1 MRSATTEA
9 RRRRLDLPDDPLE
22 VLTRL
27 RGRERVVALVGR
39 WHQGEALLACDPTQ
53 VASDPFDLPV
63 PDVEGP
69 AGFGGGW
76 IGVWGY
82 RVGDRLERVPPP
94 RSRPIAQPD
103 HRIAFYPWVLRR
115 SRRTWWLE
123 WLDGTDL
130 DPVLELLDG
139 PGGSRPHRLG
149 GFALTPSP
157 TEHVAAV
164 GRALEHVAAGDIFQ
178 VNLCARL
185 ETSFEGD
192 PLDVFCAGA
201 RALDPAFGA
210 FVDSPD
216 GAVASFSPELFLRRR
231 GREVLTSPIKGTAAL
246 DTPVEELTGSAKD
259 RAENVMIVDL
269 MRNDLGRVCVP
280 GSIDVPALLRPERH
294 AVWQLVSDVVGRL
307 RSEVGDAELLR
318 ATFPPGS
325 VTGAPKVRAMEIA
338 ADLEATG
345 REAYTGAIG
354 HLSPVAGLELN
365 VVIRTLEMAQGRAWL
380 GVGGGIV
387 ADSDPER
394 ELAEVFTKARPV
406 VHAVGGSLLED
417 VPAPAPAPAVAGR
430 ASSPGPPT
438 VDQALGVFT
447 TLLVVD
453 GRPRDLAA
461 HLARLD
467 ASVRAVY
474 GSTLTEGLETAVA
487 RRAAACGAGEHRL
500 RIDAVPVGSPDAAP
514 SVEVQ
519 VTMTTTALPDAAPA
533 WRLATREVVG
543 GWGPHKWTDRAALD
557 PPDGVDDVLLVD
569 ADGSLLET
577 GRASLFLVL
586 DDGVHTPPL
595 DGRILPGTARAR
607 VLDVLARLDLPV
619 HQRRVSVT
627 DLASASEV
635 FCTNALRGVVRVQSV
650 DGWWD
655 RPGATPTTDVVTS
668 ALAGR
673 PVARSAVR
681 AQGRSRPRV
690 LFVDN
695 YDSFVHN
702 LVQYVGEL
710 GASAEVVRNDAVT
723 VDELAGGGFTHVV
736 LSPGPGTPGDAG
748 ICVDVVRRLGPITPV
763 LGVCL
768 GHQAI
773 VEAYGGRVVRA
784 PEVVHGKA
792 SLVSHDG
799 RGVHAG
805 LPQPLVVARY
815 HSLVAE
821 ESSLPE
827 ELTVTS
833 RTASGVVMGVRH
845 RSHPV
850 EGVQW
855 HPESILTRHGHD
867 LIGTFLGWSGRV
879 PAGG

>member
-1 MRSATTEA
+1 MRSATTETH
-9 RRRRLDLPDDPLE
+9 RRRLDLPDDPLE

-27 RGRERVVALVGR
+27 RGRERVVALLGR
-39 WHQGEALLACDPTQ
+39 WHQGEALIACDPTH

-63 PDVEGP
+63 PDVEGD

-82 RVGDRLERVPPP
+82 RVGDRIEQVPP
-94 RSRPIAQPD
+94 RRTRPVPQPD

-115 SRRTWWLE
+115 TRGTWWVE
-123 WLDGTDL
+123 WLDGTDVE
-130 DPVLELLDG
+130 PVIELLERS
-139 PGGSRPHRLG
+139 GGSRSHVVG
-149 GFALTPSP
+149 HFALTPSP
-157 TEHVAAV
+157 AEHVAAV

-185 ETSFEGD
+185 EAPFEGD

-210 FVDSPD
+210 FVDSPE

-231 GREVLTSPIKGTAAL
+231 GREVLTSPIKGTASL
-246 DTPVEELTGSAKD
+246 ETPVEDLTGSAKD

-280 GSIDVPALLRPERH
+280 GSVDVPALLRPERH

-307 RSEVGDAELLR
+307 RPEVSDADLLR

-354 HLSPVAGLELN
+354 HVSPVAGLELN

-406 VHAVGGSLLED
+406 VHAVGGSLLDD
-417 VPAPAPAPAVAGR
+417 VQSVPPSPSERTGAGTR
-430 ASSPGPPT
+430 SRPEE
-438 VDQALGVFT
+438 VDVGRGVFS

-453 GRPRDLAA
+453 GRPQDLAA
-461 HLARLD
+461 HVARLD

-474 GSTLTEGLETAVA
+474 GTTLTEGLEAAVV
-487 RRAAACGAGEHRL
+487 RRAAACGAGRHRL
-500 RIDAVPVGSPDAAP
+500 RVEAVPVEPRDGAP
-514 SVEVQ
+514 PVEVQ
-519 VTMTTTALPDAAPA
+519 VTLTTSALPDADPA
-533 WRLATREVVG
+533 WRLAVREVVG
-543 GWGPHKWTDRAALD
+543 GWGAHKWADRAALE
-557 PPDGVDDVLLVD
+557 PPDGADDVLLVD

-577 GRASLFLVL
+577 GRASVFLVL
-586 DDGVHTPPL
+586 DDGAHTPPL

-607 VLDVLARLDLPV
+607 VLDALARLDLPV
-619 HQRRVSVT
+619 HQRRVSLD
-627 DLASASEV
+627 DLATASEV
-635 FCTNALRGVVRVQSV
+635 FCTNALRSVVPVESV

-655 RPGATPTTDVVTS
+655 RPGATPTTDVVRS
-668 ALAGR
+668 ALGGR
-673 PVARSAVR
+673 PVPRSAVR
-681 AQGRSRPRV
+681 TPTRSTPRV

-710 GASAEVVRNDAVT
+710 GASAQVVRNDEVSA
-723 VDELAGGGFTHVV
+723 DELDGGGFTHVI
-736 LSPGPGTPGDAG
+736 LSPGPGTPADAG
-748 ICVDVVRRLGPITPV
+748 ICVDVVRRFGSTTPI

-792 SLVSHDG
+792 SLVTHDG
-799 RGVHAG
+799 VGVHAG

-815 HSLVAE
+815 HSLVAQ
-821 ESSLPE
+821 ESSLPD
-827 ELTVTS
+827 ELVVTS

-867 LIGTFLGWSGRV
+867 VLAAFL
-879 PAGG
+879 AGAGST

>member
-1 MRSATTEA
+1 MRSATTETH
-9 RRRRLDLPDDPLE
+9 RRRLDLPDDPLE

-27 RGRERVVALVGR
+27 RGRDRVVALVGR
-39 WHQGEALLACDPTQ
+39 WHQGEALVACDPTH
-53 VASDPFDLPV
+53 VASDPFDLPL
-63 PDVEGP
+63 PDVAGD

-82 RVGDRLERVPPP
+82 RLADRLERVPPP
-94 RSRPIAQPD
+94 RSRPIAQPE
-103 HRIAFYPWVLRR
+103 HRVAFYPWVLRR
-115 SRRTWWLE
+115 SRGTWWLE
-123 WLDGTDL
+123 WLAGTDVE
-130 DPVLELLDG
+130 PVLDLLDRAG
-139 PGGSRPHRLG
+139 DVHPHDVGS
-149 GFALTPSP
+149 FALTPSP
-157 TEHVAAV
+157 AEHVDAV

-185 ETSFEGD
+185 EAPFDGD

-201 RALDPAFGA
+201 RALEPAFGA
-210 FVDSPD
+210 FVDAPE

-280 GSIDVPALLRPERH
+280 GSVDVPALLRPERH

-307 RSEVGDAELLR
+307 RPDVGDAELLR

-354 HLSPVAGLELN
+354 HVSPVAGLELN

-406 VHAVGGSLLED
+406 VKAVGGSLRDD
-417 VPAPAPAPAVAGR
+417 VAAPLPVPPVTVQAARPE
-430 ASSPGPPT
+430 PPT
-438 VDQALGVFT
+438 VDRDQGVFT

-474 GSTLTEGLETAVA
+474 GTTVTEGLEAAVA
-487 RRAAACGAGEHRL
+487 RRAATCGAGEHRL
-500 RIDAVPVGSPDAAP
+500 RIDAAP
-514 SVEVQ
+514 SRAPGGALPVEAH
-519 VTMTTTALPDAAPA
+519 VTMTTSPLPATAAT

-543 GWGPHKWTDRAALD
+543 GWGAHKWADRASLA
-557 PPDGVDDVLLVD
+557 PPDGADDVLLVD

-577 GRASLFLVL
+577 GRANLFLVL

-619 HQRRVSVT
+619 HQRRVSVD
-627 DLASASEV
+627 DLESASEV
-635 FCTNALRGVVRVQSV
+635 FCTNALRGVVPVESV

-655 RPGATPTTDVVTS
+655 RSGATPTTNVVTS

-681 AQGRSRPRV
+681 TQRRSRPRV

-710 GASAEVVRNDAVT
+710 GATAEVVRNDEVS
-723 VDELAGGGFTHVV
+723 VEELAAGGFTHVV
-736 LSPGPGTPGDAG
+736 LSPGPGTPADAG
-748 ICVDVVRRLGPITPV
+748 ICVDVVRRFGPTTPL

-768 GHQAI
+768 GHQAV

-792 SLVSHDG
+792 SLVTHDG
-799 RGVHAG
+799 IGLHAG

-821 ESSLPE
+821 ESSLPG

-833 RTASGVVMGVRH
+833 RTAAGVVMGVRH

-867 LIGTFLGWSGRV
+867 VLATFLSG
-879 PAGG
+879 GG

>member
-1 MRSATTEA
+1 MRSATTETH
-9 RRRRLDLPDDPLE
+9 RRRLDLPDDPLE
-22 VLTRL
+22 VLTCL

-39 WHQGEALLACDPTQ
+39 WHQGEALLACDPTR

-63 PDVEGP
+63 PDVVGD

-82 RVGDRLERVPPP
+82 RLADRLERVPSP
-94 RSRPIAQPD
+94 RSRPIVQPE

-115 SRRTWWLE
+115 TRGTWWLE
-123 WLDGTDL
+123 WLDGTDVE
-130 DPVLELLDG
+130 PVLELLSG
-139 PGGSRPHRLG
+139 PGGTRPHVVG
-149 GFALTPSP
+149 AFALTPSP
-157 TEHVAAV
+157 ADHVEAV

-185 ETSFEGD
+185 EAPLEGD
-192 PLDVFCAGA
+192 PLDVFCTGA

-231 GREVLTSPIKGTAAL
+231 GREVLTSPIKGTASL
-246 DTPVEELTGSAKD
+246 ETPVEDLTGSAKD

-280 GSIDVPALLRPERH
+280 GSVDVPALLRPERH

-307 RSEVGDAELLR
+307 RSDVGDAELLR

-387 ADSDPER
+387 ADSDPAR

-406 VHAVGGSLLED
+406 VRAVGGSLIDD
-417 VPAPAPAPAVAGR
+417 VEPVPPSPSERIGGGARSRPEEVDVGR
-430 ASSPGPPT
+430 
-438 VDQALGVFT
+438 GVFT

-453 GRPRDLAA
+453 GRAQDLAA
-461 HLARLD
+461 HVARLD

-474 GSTLTEGLETAVA
+474 GTTLTEGLEAAVV
-487 RRAAACGAGEHRL
+487 RRAEACGPGRHRL
-500 RIDAVPVGSPDAAP
+500 RVDAVPVDGAGGAGHTAVRVSLTAAP
-514 SVEVQ
+514 LAE
-519 VTMTTTALPDAAPA
+519 APPS
-533 WRLATREVVG
+533 WRLATRALAD
-543 GWGPHKWTDRAALD
+543 GWGAHKWADRTALD
-557 PPDGVDDVLLVD
+557 PPGGADDVLLVD
-569 ADGSLLET
+569 VDGSLLET
-577 GRASLFLVL
+577 GRANLFLVL

-607 VLDVLARLDLPV
+607 VLDALASLDLPA
-619 HQRRVSVT
+619 HQRRLRLD
-627 DLASASEV
+627 DLAAASEV
-635 FCTNALRGVVRVQSV
+635 FCTNALRGVVPVDAV
-650 DGWWD
+650 DGRWT
-655 RPGATPTTDVVTS
+655 RPGATPTTDAVAA
-668 ALAGR
+668 ALAGVTR
-673 PVARSAVR
+673 PAVAGRR
-681 AQGRSRPRV
+681 AAGRPRV

-710 GASAEVVRNDAVT
+710 GATTEVVRNDTVS
-723 VDELAGGGFTHVV
+723 VDEVAAGGFTHVV
-736 LSPGPGTPGDAG
+736 LSPGPGGPADAG
-748 ICVDVVRRLGPITPV
+748 ICIDVVRRLGPTTPV

-768 GHQAI
+768 GHQAV

-792 SLVSHDG
+792 SLVTHDG
-799 RGVHAG
+799 VGLHAG

-833 RTASGVVMGVRH
+833 RTGSGVVMGVRH
-845 RSHPV
+845 RTHPV

-867 LIGTFLGWSGRV
+867 VLAAFLSEDR
-879 PAGG
+879 

>member
-1 MRSATTEA
+1 MRSATTETH
-9 RRRRLDLPDDPLE
+9 RRRLDLPDDPLE

-39 WHQGEALLACDPTQ
+39 WHQGEALVACDPTH
-53 VASDPFDLPV
+53 VASDPFDLPL
-63 PDVEGP
+63 PDV
-69 AGFGGGW
+69 AGDASFGGGW

-82 RVGDRLERVPPP
+82 RLADRLERVPPP
-94 RSRPIAQPD
+94 RSRPIAQPE
-103 HRIAFYPWVLRR
+103 HRVAFYPWVLRR
-115 SRRTWWLE
+115 SRGTWWLE
-123 WLDGTDL
+123 WLAGTDVE
-130 DPVLELLDG
+130 PVLDLLDRAG
-139 PGGSRPHRLG
+139 DVHPHDVGS
-149 GFALTPSP
+149 FALTPSP
-157 TEHVAAV
+157 ADHADAV

-185 ETSFEGD
+185 EAPFDGD

-210 FVDSPD
+210 FVDAPE

-280 GSIDVPALLRPERH
+280 GSVDVPALLRPERH

-307 RSEVGDAELLR
+307 RPDVGDAELLR

-325 VTGAPKVRAMEIA
+325 VTGAPKVRAMEVA

-354 HLSPVAGLELN
+354 HVSPVAGLELN
-365 VVIRTLEMAQGRAWL
+365 VVIRTLEMAQGRVWL

-406 VHAVGGSLLED
+406 VRAVGGTLVDD
-417 VPAPAPAPAVAGR
+417 VRPVATAPAVGETAPRPEPAAVDLGR
-430 ASSPGPPT
+430 
-438 VDQALGVFT
+438 GVFT
-447 TLLVVD
+447 TVLVID
-453 GRPRDLAA
+453 GRPQDLPA

-474 GSTLTEGLETAVA
+474 GTTLTEGLDAAVT
-487 RRAAACGAGEHRL
+487 RRVASCGADRHRL
-500 RIDAVPVGSPDAAP
+500 RIDAVPAECHDDAP

-519 VTMTTTALPDAAPA
+519 VTMTTSALPAAAPA
-533 WRLATREVVG
+533 WRLVSREVDG
-543 GWGPHKWTDRAALD
+543 GWGAHKWADRGALD
-557 PPDGVDDVLLVD
+557 PPDGADDVLLVD
-569 ADGSLLET
+569 PDGTVFET
-577 GRASLFLVL
+577 GRANLFLVL

-607 VLDVLARLDLPV
+607 VLDALARLDLPV
-619 HQRRVSVT
+619 HQRRVT
-627 DLASASEV
+627 LEDLATASEV
-635 FCTNALRGVVRVQSV
+635 FCTNALRGVVPVGSV
-650 DGWWD
+650 DGRWT
-655 RPGATPTTDVVTS
+655 RPGDTPTTEAVAS

-673 PVARSAVR
+673 LAARPASR
-681 AQGRSRPRV
+681 TSRRSTPRV

-710 GASAEVVRNDAVT
+710 GATAEVVRNDEVS
-723 VDELAGGGFTHVV
+723 VEELAAGGFTHVV
-736 LSPGPGTPGDAG
+736 LSPGPGTPADAG
-748 ICVDVVRRLGPITPV
+748 ICVDVVRRFGPTTPL

-768 GHQAI
+768 GHQAV

-792 SLVSHDG
+792 SLVTHDG
-799 RGVHAG
+799 IGLHAG

-821 ESSLPE
+821 ESSLPG

-833 RTASGVVMGVRH
+833 RTAAGVVMGVRH

-867 LIGTFLGWSGRV
+867 VLATFLSG
-879 PAGG
+879 GG